1 MKSITISILQ
11 TQNILIRYKLFAIWN
26 ERFGNAKVTV
36 RKWSK
41 CVNEKMQM
49 NGWFDL
55 NINIH
60 KLMVQKDFIV
70 FRFIYF
76 KVSEVTVL

>member
-1 MKSITISILQ
+1 MLLSIQDLEM
-11 TQNILIRYKLFAIWN
+11 LKLLLENGAN
-26 ERFGNAKVTV
+26 
-36 RKWSK
+36 
-41 CVNEKMQM
+41 VNEKMQM
-49 NGWFDL
+49 NGWSDL